1 MDFDY
6 DELLDHC
13 IDSLLQSDVA
23 AVDECLQH
31 LPTHYYTFLFLRLN
45 TMSNENLQNSLH
57 NLFFNPHNKT
67 ILSSR
72 TPATGLCCDE
82 LKRHNF
88 TRCRIWVDS
97 GLVNLEHLYEAWNNT
112 LDCASPTTIEQ
123 GVVFFSQLPY
133 YSAHANTVWSR
144 SFERWLK
151 QITDARFSV
160 SPAPT
165 LTSYVSHVVEAF
177 VGVIANACE
186 PIKSELFWRCAA
198 KLDGMEQRDVLEDFL
213 RCLVDHGCELNLP
226 SYPFGE
232 EKDTS
237 TFIHDVEHRLFQ
249 LQGERLKRL
258 AGIEDS
264 GTDSGRR
271 KI

>member
-45 TMSNENLQNSLH
+45 TMNNQNLQNSLH

-97 GLVNLEHLYEAWNNT
+97 GLVNLEHLYEAWNST

-123 GVVFFSQLPY
+123 GVGFFSRLPY
-133 YSAHANTVWSR
+133 YSTSAHKIWNWAFDIWAEHTVGKQFFARASETYSPLLR
-144 SFERWLK
+144 S
-151 QITDARFSV
+151 
-160 SPAPT
+160 
-165 LTSYVSHVVEAF
+165 AF
-177 VGVIANACE
+177 VPIVVHAHE
-186 PIKSELFWRCAA
+186 PIKSQLFWRCVGR
-198 KLDGMEQRDVLEDFL
+198 LDCIEDNNDEVNTFL
-213 RCLVDHGCELNLP
+213 RAVVDEGCEVNPP
-226 SYPFGE
+226 SYPLAY
-232 EKDTS
+232 KNDDS
-237 TFIHDVEHRLFQ
+237 NAFIHDIEQQMAQ
-249 LQGERLKRL
+249 LQGHRLKRL

-264 GTDSGRR
+264 GSDSGRR
-271 KI
+271 KM